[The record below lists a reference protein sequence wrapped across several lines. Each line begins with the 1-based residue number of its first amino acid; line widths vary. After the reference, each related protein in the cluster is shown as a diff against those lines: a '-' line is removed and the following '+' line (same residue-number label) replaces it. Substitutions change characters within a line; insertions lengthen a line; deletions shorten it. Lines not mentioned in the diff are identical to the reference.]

1 VAAPSVMVAVGQ
13 PVAAAAAP
21 LATSVMG
28 PKALMLPS
36 QTAAVAMA
44 VAEETVLVDKK
55 PLAAQMVG

>member
-1 VAAPSVMVAVGQ
+1 MVAVGQ